1 MYALA
6 LRQLGG
12 DIARAEETVQEAWV
26 RAVERWAEF
35 RDGSS
40 RRTWLCGFVVRV
52 AWEQLR
58 SAAEMPAAADD
69 DLARDDERLR
79 GTFDRIDLERAIA
92 ALPPGFRQVLVLHD
106 IEGYTHEEISSALGI
121 VPGTSKSQLNRARQA
136 LRATLRPRGTHNV
149 R

>member
-12 DIARAEETVQEAWV
+12 DTAAAEEAVQESWV
-26 RAVERWAEF
+26 RAVERWADF
-35 RDGSS
+35 TGASS

-58 SAAEMPAAADD
+58 GATRFETEADALAAT
-69 DLARDDERLR
+69 DERLT
-79 GTFDRIDLERAIA
+79 GTFDRVDLERAIA

-106 IEGYTHEEISSALGI
+106 IHGFTHEEIATALGI
-121 VPGTSKSQLNRARQA
+121 VPGTSKSQLARARA
-136 LRATLRPRGTHNV
+136 VLRASLRPRGAINE
-149 R
+149 